1 MCKLTNGV
9 TDNLLNKYKDLV
21 SKYRYRVYVVDF
33 SNITE
38 EEYLLHE
45 RKQWYMT
52 AEEMK
57 TFGVVDKIIG
67 VDCDDY

>member
-1 MCKLTNGV
+1 MI
-9 TDNLLNKYKDLV
+9 KDFVL
-21 SKYRYRVYVVDF
+21 SHT
-33 SNITE
+33 NITE

-57 TFGVVDKIIG
+57 SFGVVDKIIG
-67 VDCDDY
+67 VDCDGY